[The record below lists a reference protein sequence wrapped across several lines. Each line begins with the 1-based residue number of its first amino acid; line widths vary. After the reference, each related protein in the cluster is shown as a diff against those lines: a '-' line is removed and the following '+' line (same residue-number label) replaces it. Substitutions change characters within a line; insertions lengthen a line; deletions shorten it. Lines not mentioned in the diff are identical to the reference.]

1 MALATARRRLV
12 ALAGVLL
19 IAAVLFLAVL
29 RAGDDRDGSASV
41 ELAPSS

>member
-19 IAAVLFLAVL
+19 ITAILLLAVL
-29 RAGDDRDGSASV
+29 PAGDGRDGSASV